1 VRLEKWG
8 AWTGRVGQRE
18 GAPWLVG
25 GALAGVLLLRRRRDT
40 TRRSDGEPIPR
51 SSGGLYQP
59 SAYNQTSVAN
69 LRLPLPRLDGN
80 TPPTAAVQQDLRLG
94 ANDPQ
99 LQLPKDTAR
108 ALDAGAPATT
118 LVATSKIDV
127 ATSLTPFLIIFHGAG
142 KVLAMDEIAQH
153 G

>member
-1 VRLEKWG
+1 
-8 AWTGRVGQRE
+8 
-18 GAPWLVG
+18 VG

-40 TRRSDGEPIPR
+40 SRRSDREPIPR

-59 SAYNQTSVAN
+59 STYNQTSVAN
-69 LRLPLPRLDGN
+69 LRLPLPRLDVH

-99 LQLPKDTAR
+99 LQLAEDTAR
-108 ALDAGAPATT
+108 ALDAGTPATT
-118 LVATSKIDV
+118 LVATSKVDV
-127 ATSLTPFLIIFHGAG
+127 ATSLAPFLVIYDGAG
-142 KVLAMDEIAQH
+142 NVLAMGEIAQH